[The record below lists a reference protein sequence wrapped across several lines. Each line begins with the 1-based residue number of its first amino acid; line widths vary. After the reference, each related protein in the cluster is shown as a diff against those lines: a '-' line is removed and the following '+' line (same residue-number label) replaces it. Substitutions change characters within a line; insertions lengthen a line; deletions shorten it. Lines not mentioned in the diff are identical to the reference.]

1 MANICEY
8 EVRVLGSKKAGL
20 FVFEAMPSYDNKEL
34 TEIIAIGDSFQTRF
48 IGDCK
53 WDIDYGTEDSMD
65 SIDVDAMSES
75 DICAEGLDYWN
86 CSLRAKSKALKCEI
100 YVHSW
105 STDSEYERYDH
116 YKNGKVLDKKAL
128 PYSPAKPYIPAS
140 PLCRDMTGSCGEL
153 KWRLAADGT
162 LTISGIGRMENYKN
176 GEAPWYEYRW
186 SIRNVMIEAG
196 ATTIGI
202 AAFWECSSIASV
214 ILPDSLTIIGERSF
228 LGCLSLTNV
237 TIPDSVTT
245 IRDYTFSGC
254 SGLANVTIPDSV
266 TTIARGAFSG
276 CSGLA
281 NVTIPNSVTT
291 IGDAAFSGCSGLTY
305 VTIPDSVTYIGG
317 GAFEKCTSLQNITI
331 PSGSTIISFYTF
343 QDCSKLQKIVNI
355 DSITRICDGAF
366 SGCKSLQ
373 SIDLSNNLTY
383 LGSNA
388 FSGCRS
394 LQSID
399 LSNNLTYLGPNAF
412 LNCRTLTVNLPQN
425 YLKTKDVLNSSLASV
440 KLYFDEA
447 DIAYIVVYQ
456 KSKAWQDW
464 VKRNGCKD
472 PETVLK
478 NILAILNKNKL
489 TKTAVADRIGSYIAA
504 NRAKLPKDDVRQ
516 VLDYFSA
523 VSSETLDGIRTVAE
537 SDSSHATGV
546 GNLPKLDANPKFA
559 AGCAGMIFV
568 ITGSVNRFKNRDA
581 FTKYVK
587 SQGGRVSGSVS
598 AKTNYLVNN
607 DLNSPSSKNKT
618 AKALGV
624 PIISEDDFIERFGFE
639 E

>member
-20 FVFEAMPSYDNKEL
+20 FVFEAMPSYNNKEL

-128 PYSPAKPYIPAS
+128 PYSPAKPYFPAS

-254 SGLANVTIPDSV
+254 SGLANVTIP
-266 TTIARGAFSG
+266 
-276 CSGLA
+276 
-281 NVTIPNSVTT
+281 NSVTT

-366 SGCKSLQ
+366 SGCK
-373 SIDLSNNLTY
+373 
-383 LGSNA
+383 
-388 FSGCRS
+388 S